1 MANDGTRVQITAD
14 DQTAA
19 AFNAVEGRLKKLEGT
34 SKESSQSMATVFR
47 SLGIGVSVAG
57 ATMVVRQAVETADAY
72 TRMASQLRLVSES
85 SEAAEVAQAALF
97 RVAQATNQEMA
108 AAVQTYTSLAR
119 ATADTG
125 ISQERLVRITE
136 TISKAVA
143 MSGASAEAARA
154 AMVQLGQ
161 GFAGGVLRAEE
172 FNSVIEQTPAVAQA
186 LADGL
191 GVSIGALRQMVM
203 AGEVT
208 RDRMIEA
215 FEKIEGSVDENFSKI
230 TPTVENAFT
239 KMSNSVGRLVDKIN
253 DATSAGNILAGTLT
267 ALSRGIDAATGAP
280 DTEIRLKRIASLQER
295 IRADSE
301 ALERGPTGAAGGAG
315 WRQATERRLAEN
327 IKKLAEEQAA
337 LKGVAAEA
345 TNTATALNGMGG
357 PAQAYIDLSTRLAG
371 VSKDFHKHLQVLH
384 AEYQRGGIGLDEY
397 REKVAKLIETETK
410 REKTT
415 KPKGRDVNEEL
426 RSEIESMQRR
436 AALVGV
442 NTEAERVLYDVTK
455 GRFAAANES
464 LKVELKRSAALTD
477 AKEAEEAL
485 AKVIEAAI
493 RRDEQR
499 AEALKQQVDA
509 WLDMIDP
516 LREFIRNLEKVEDA
530 LGKGLLTPAQAEE
543 IKKRFAS
550 LGEELSEID
559 EFALEAARNIQDALG
574 QGLFDIM
581 DGKFKNIGDAFAN
594 LMKRMAAEAMA
605 ANLANAMFGD
615 FGKTGKVGGLFGEGV
630 KWLAERFGGPRA
642 AGGPVSGGT
651 SYLVGEKG
659 PELFVP
665 RQSGSIV
672 PNNALRGGAPSI
684 VIHQTLNP
692 APGVTMA
699 QFAEG
704 LKVSNDA
711 LKAEL
716 LDGMRRGR
724 YQVS

>member
-1 MANDGTRVQITAD
+1 MSNDGTRVQITAD
-14 DQTAA
+14 DQTAG

-47 SLGIGVSVAG
+47 SLGLGVSVAG

-85 SEAAEVAQAALF
+85 SEAAEAAQAALF
-97 RVAQATNQEMA
+97 RVAQGTNQEIENS
-108 AAVQTYTSLAR
+108 VSTYVALAR
-119 ATADTG
+119 STEQMN
-125 ISQERLVRITE
+125 ISQDRLLRLTE
-136 TISKAVA
+136 TINKAYA
-143 MSGASAEAARA
+143 LTNANAETAGRA
-154 AMVQLGQ
+154 TVQLGQ
-161 GFAGGVLRAEE
+161 AFAGGSLRAEE
-172 FNSVIEQTPAVAQA
+172 WNSIIDSTPAVLEA
-186 LADGL
+186 LATGL
-191 GVSIGALRQMVM
+191 DTTVGELRKMM
-203 AGEVT
+203 LAGELT
-208 RDRMIEA
+208 SERMIEG
-215 FEKIEGSVDENFSKI
+215 FEKAGTSVDESFSKI

-253 DATSAGNILAGTLT
+253 DATGAGRILAGTLT
-267 ALSRGIDAATGAP
+267 ALSRGIDAATGAA
-280 DTEIRLKRIASLQER
+280 DRELIQAKIKILEDRIAKDEATLNSGRFFGGSGSRSLAER
-295 IRADSE
+295 RVAAARAEVDELRKS
-301 ALERGPTGAAGGAG
+301 LDGLGQSGGAAAS
-315 WRQATERRLAEN
+315 
-327 IKKLAEEQAA
+327 
-337 LKGVAAEA
+337 VADAVS
-345 TNTATALNGMGG
+345 G

-410 REKTT
+410 REKTK

-426 RSEIESMQRR
+426 RNEIESMQRR

-464 LKVELKRSAALTD
+464 LKVELKRAAALTD

-499 AEALKQQVDA
+499 AEALQQQVDA

-516 LREFIRNLEKVEDA
+516 LREFIRNVEKVEDA

-550 LGEELSEID
+550 LGEELSAID

-615 FGKTGKVGGLFGEGV
+615 FGKTGKVGGLFGDGI
-630 KWLAERFGGPRA
+630 KWLGSLFGGPRA

-672 PNNALRGGAPSI
+672 PNDTLRGGSPNI
-684 VIHQTLNP
+684 VINSTVNP

-699 QFAEG
+699 QFQVA
-704 LKVSNDA
+704 LDASNQA

-716 LDGMRRGR
+716 LDGLRRGR
-724 YQVS
+724 YQGAS